1 VVSWAEST
9 AVSWAVSWVVSW
21 VWSVRWVW
29 PGRMRVTLLADHR
42 LLHGVPAARALAAL
56 EETLTG
62 EIVHELVTL
71 TDRPRSP
78 A

>member
-1 VVSWAEST
+1 
-9 AVSWAVSWVVSW
+9 
-21 VWSVRWVW
+21 
-29 PGRMRVTLLADHR
+29 
-42 LLHGVPAARALAAL
+42 VPAARALAAL
-56 EETLTG
+56 EQTLTG